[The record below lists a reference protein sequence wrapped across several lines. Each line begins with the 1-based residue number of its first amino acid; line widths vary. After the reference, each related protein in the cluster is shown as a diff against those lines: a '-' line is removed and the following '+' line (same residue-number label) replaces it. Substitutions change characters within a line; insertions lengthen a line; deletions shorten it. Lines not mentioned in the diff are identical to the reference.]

1 MDPAPEV
8 RSSAVAGSFYPSGP
22 EALRAEIQ
30 SYLDKVVVDRSEK
43 DIVAVVAPHA
53 GYRYSG
59 PVAAYAYR
67 QVQDKPYETVAV
79 ISPSHSVPF
88 SFSSVFSGTGYE
100 TPLGVVPVDQEVV
113 QAIDNHPA
121 EDVRASDVGHLNSN
135 EHSLEVQL
143 PFLQVVLDE
152 FKLVPVVMGSQSRTS
167 CASLGE
173 ALGAV
178 LEGKPALIVASS
190 DLSHFHNQSLARELD
205 EQVIASI
212 DCFDPDRLLR
222 DITERKTEA
231 CGAGPIAAAM
241 AAARLLGAK
250 TGENLFYST
259 SGDTSGDYSQVV
271 GYTAGIFYR

>member
-1 MDPAPEV
+1 MTREPI
-8 RSSAVAGSFYPSGP
+8 VAGMFY
-22 EALRAEIQ
+22 EDDFNE
-30 SYLDKVVVDRSEK
+30 LDKQINDCFTHKFGPGDLPIKKREKKILGVVV
-43 DIVAVVAPHA
+43 PHA
-53 GYRYSG
+53 GYVYSG
-59 PVAAYAYR
+59 PCAAWSFKEIAESKFP
-67 QVQDKPYETVAV
+67 DLF
-79 ISPSHSVPF
+79 IIIGLSHSGFGSCV
-88 SFSSVFSGTGYE
+88 SLEDWE
-100 TPLGVVPVDQEVV
+100 TPFGVVKNDKEFTK
-113 QAIDNHPA
+113 ALI
-121 EDVRASDVGHLNSN
+121 ENSKLKVN
-135 EHSLEVQL
+135 EEAHAQEHSLEVQL

-152 FKLVPVVMGSQSRTS
+152 FKVVPVVMGSQSRTS